1 MTKDNMIRFEKVID
15 YFRATAAKEMVG
27 KAALAETCGGNKDR
41 NYMKYIYNSE
51 YINYN
56 IYMNEINNR

>member
-15 YFRATAAKEMVG
+15 HFRATAAKEMVG
-27 KAALAETCGGNKDR
+27 KAALAETSGGNKDG

-56 IYMNEINNR
+56 IYVNELNNR

>member
-1 MTKDNMIRFEKVID
+1 MTQDNKIRFEHIIGH
-15 YFRATAAKEMVG
+15 FLATAAKEMVG
-27 KAALAETCGGNKDR
+27 KAALAETSGGNKDG

-56 IYMNEINNR
+56 IYVNELNNR

>member
-15 YFRATAAKEMVG
+15 HFRATAAKEMVG
-27 KAALAETCGGNKDR
+27 KAALAGTSGGNKDR

-51 YINYN
+51 
-56 IYMNEINNR
+56 